1 MASYLQSSGAISIG
15 NLKTFFG
22 GPASPSMS
30 NYYRGGSYTPTTI
43 TSVTTQGPNYSNV
56 FRGYWTDNTVIPAW
70 PLNRWTFYWAYDVIG
85 AYVEGGA
92 TTYTTGGWTYSQG
105 DGTVRKS
112 GGTCCGGSYYYYS
125 IKRQQTTNV
134 AANTGI
140 PSSGTISLSQFYGAA
155 KS

>member
-1 MASYLQSSGAISIG
+1 MASYLPSSGAISLLS
-15 NLKTFFG
+15 LKNFFG
-22 GPASPSMS
+22 GPTSPAMS
-30 NYYRGGSYTPTTI
+30 NYYRGGSYTPSTI
-43 TSVTTQGPNYSNV
+43 TTVTTQGPSYSRV
-56 FRGYWTDNTVIPAW
+56 FRGYWAENTVIPAW

-92 TTYTTGGWTYSQG
+92 TTYTVGGWTYM
-105 DGTVRKS
+105 DGGTGYGS
-112 GGTCCGGSYYYYS
+112 SGTCCGGTVYYRS